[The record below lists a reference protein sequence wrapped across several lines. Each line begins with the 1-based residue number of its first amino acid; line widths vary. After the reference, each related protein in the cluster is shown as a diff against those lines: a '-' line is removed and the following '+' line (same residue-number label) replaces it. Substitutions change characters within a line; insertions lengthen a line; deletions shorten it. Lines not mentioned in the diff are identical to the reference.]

1 MLPRKT
7 FFNKQSE
14 WKALAQRGNKGFI
27 PAVTLQTYTPA
38 LSRFI
43 DSDESYE
50 GSLFTD
56 MFREALEIVD
66 LNVHNMIVV
75 NSFNNWH
82 EDTQIEPLED
92 GLTTNKDKSPN
103 QDYFTQGLKYRA
115 YGTRYLDILQDE
127 TKLTLSHPSKSPASS
142 DQSPTA
148 PHTNSP
154 TEPLK
159 KSPTDSPIKSAT
171 KSPMIS
177 SSKTPSTVPITSPT
191 TTPTIPAIA
200 NPTFFPS
207 ISPTKPLK
215 SKSLVAVYY
224 YPWYAGENFHG
235 RKYLLEMLLPPQ
247 LPELGEYND
256 RDPEVLARHVEWCLE
271 SNIQVLVSSWWGPG
285 SSTDVTA
292 L

>member
-27 PAVTLQTYTPA
+27 PAVTPGFNNRILQTYTPA

-200 NPTFFPS
+200 NPTFFLPYRQQS
-207 ISPTKPLK
+207 LSKVNPLWRCIII
-215 SKSLVAVYY
+215 L
-224 YPWYAGENFHG
+224 GMQNFHG
-235 RKYLLEMLLPPQ
+235 RKYLREMQ
-247 LPELGEYND
+247 
-256 RDPEVLARHVEWCLE
+256 
-271 SNIQVLVSSWWGPG
+271 
-285 SSTDVTA
+285 
-292 L
+292 